1 MGDATDVGM
10 RLGAMLRRLAVPP
23 SPWRLNP
30 DNDRIVGNLTRGV
43 GEGALVLNLGSGSS
57 GRELGVVNLDIKPFD
72 GVGVCA
78 SGECLPF
85 RDGSFAGVLM
95 RGVFEHVEHPQA
107 VLDEVK
113 RVLRSGGFLYVEV
126 PFLQPYHASPLDYRR
141 FTLHGLRS
149 FLTGFQETRSGV
161 QIGPGSTLAW
171 VIREATASILAFGS
185 PFLYR
190 KALAL
195 VGWLTFW
202 LRGLDRLVVERDYVA
217 NSASALYY
225 VGVKAPEGIETGA

>member
-1 MGDATDVGM
+1 
-10 RLGAMLRRLAVPP
+10 MLTRLAVPP

-30 DNDRIVGNLTRGV
+30 RNDRMVEDLTRGV
-43 GEGALVLNLGSGSS
+43 GDGALVLNLGSGSA
-57 GRELGVVNLDIKPFD
+57 GHERGVVNLDIRPFQ
-72 GVGVCA
+72 GVDICA
-78 SGECLPF
+78 RGERLPF
-85 RDGSFAGVLM
+85 RDRSFAGVLM
-95 RGVFEHVEHPQA
+95 RGVFEHVEHPQT

-126 PFLQPYHASPLDYRR
+126 PFLQPYHASPQDYRR

-171 VIREATASILAFGS
+171 VVREASASILAFGS

-225 VGVKAPEGIETGA
+225 VGVKTHEGMETRA